1 MRMKGIVLEKKD
13 GHAVLVDKQ
22 GKFHKVKD
30 KKDIIVGAEYEKGTF
45 LRLNKGL
52 VFKLSALMIVGT
64 LGLFGYNAYAL
75 PNAYVSLDINPSV
88 ELATNSFGTVID
100 VNPLN
105 EDGEKISEGLT
116 LEGQKVE
123 DALQTLIEEAK
134 NEGYL
139 DENLDN
145 AVAVTVS
152 TDNEAKGEEILQ
164 SVEETVKS
172 ELENQN
178 IENAEIIAQN
188 INTER
193 HKEAER
199 LGISPGKILL
209 IEKLKAADLEVD
221 ADEYANKPVREIMKA
236 LNAKRAEDRAEAKEI
251 KKEAKKDKDNNI
263 EDNILQGETEQPYN
277 EAVTEEKVET
287 KSINKEEEKAPEK
300 TTEVKSKANNSPS
313 DNSQKVQQQSENANS
328 NSQEKNNN
336 TKDKENNASEKSKGN
351 KPKGK

>member
-1 MRMKGIVLEKKD
+1 MKGIVLEKKD

-30 KKDIIVGAEYEKGTF
+30 KNDIIVGAEYEKAKF

-52 VFKLSALMIVGT
+52 VFKVSALMIVGI
-64 LGLFGYNAYAL
+64 LSLFGYNAYAV
-75 PNAYVSLDINPSV
+75 PKAYVSLDINPSV

-152 TDNEAKGEEILQ
+152 TDNEAKGEDIIK
-164 SVEETVKS
+164 SAEEAVKS

-178 IENAEIIAQN
+178 LEDTEIIAQN

-199 LGISPGKILL
+199 LGISPGKMLL
-209 IEKLKAADLEVD
+209 IEKLKAADLEVN
-221 ADEYANKPVREIMKA
+221 AEEYANKPVREIMKA
-236 LNAKRAEDRAEAKEI
+236 LNAKRAEDRAESKEI
-251 KKEAKKDKDNNI
+251 KKEAKKDKDSSV
-263 EDNILQGETEQPYN
+263 EDNSLLGGTEQSSN

-287 KSINKEEEKAPEK
+287 KSINKNDEKQSEK

-313 DNSQKVQQQSENANS
+313 DNSQKGQQQSENANS
-328 NSQEKNNN
+328 NSQEKSNNS
-336 TKDKENNASEKSKGN
+336 KDKDNNASEKSKGN
-351 KPKGK
+351 KPNGK

>member
-1 MRMKGIVLEKKD
+1 MKGIVLEKKD
-13 GHAVLVDKQ
+13 GYAVLVDKQ

-30 KKDIIVGAEYEKGTF
+30 KNDIVVGSEYERSMF

-52 VFKLSALMIVGT
+52 VFKVSALMIAGT
-64 LGLFGYNAYAL
+64 LGIFGYNAYAV

-105 EDGEKISEGLT
+105 EDGEKLSEDLT

-123 DALQTLIEEAK
+123 DALQTLIVEAK
-134 NEGYL
+134 TEGYL
-139 DENLDN
+139 DESLDN

-152 TDNEAKGEEILQ
+152 TDDEAKGEDILQ
-164 SVEETVKS
+164 SAEEAVKS

-178 IENAEIIAQN
+178 LENAEIIAQN

-199 LGISPGKILL
+199 LGISPGKMLL
-209 IEKLKAADLEVD
+209 IEKLKAADLEVND
-221 ADEYANKPVREIMKA
+221 EEYANKPVREIMKA

-251 KKEAKKDKDNNI
+251 KKDAKKDKDSSV
-263 EDNILQGETEQPYN
+263 EDNSLLGGTEQSSN

-287 KSINKEEEKAPEK
+287 KSINKNDEKQSEK

-313 DNSQKVQQQSENANS
+313 DNSQKGQQQSENDNS
-328 NSQEKNNN
+328 NSQEKSNNS
-336 TKDKENNASEKSKGN
+336 KDKENNASEKSKGN
-351 KPKGK
+351 KPNGK

>member
-1 MRMKGIVLEKKD
+1 
-13 GHAVLVDKQ
+13 
-22 GKFHKVKD
+22 
-30 KKDIIVGAEYEKGTF
+30 
-45 LRLNKGL
+45 
-52 VFKLSALMIVGT
+52 
-64 LGLFGYNAYAL
+64 
-75 PNAYVSLDINPSV
+75 V

-105 EDGEKISEGLT
+105 EDGEKLSEGLT

-134 NEGYL
+134 TEGYL
-139 DENLDN
+139 DENVDN

-152 TDNEAKGEEILQ
+152 TDDEAKGEDVLQ
-164 SVEETVKS
+164 SAEEAVKA

-178 IENAEIIAQN
+178 LEDTEIIAQN

-199 LGISPGKILL
+199 LGISPGKMLL
-209 IEKLKAADLEVD
+209 IEKLKEAGLEVN

-251 KKEAKKDKDNNI
+251 KKEAKKDKDSNI
-263 EDNILQGETEQPYN
+263 EDNILQGEIEQSSN

-287 KSINKEEEKAPEK
+287 KSINKDEEKESEK
-300 TTEVKSKANNSPS
+300 TTEVKDKNSNSPS
-313 DNSQKVQQQSENANS
+313 DNSTKGQQQSENAKS
-328 NSQEKNNN
+328 NLQEKSNNA
-336 TKDKENNASEKSKGN
+336 KDKENNSSEKSKGN
-351 KPKGK
+351 KPNGK